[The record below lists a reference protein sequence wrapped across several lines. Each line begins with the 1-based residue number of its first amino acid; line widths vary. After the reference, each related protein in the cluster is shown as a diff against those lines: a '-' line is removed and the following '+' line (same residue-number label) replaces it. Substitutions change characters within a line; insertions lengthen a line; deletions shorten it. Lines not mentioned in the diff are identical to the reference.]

1 MKLILVGAPGAG
13 KGTLSVP
20 LKEKLG
26 IPTISTG
33 DLLRDAIAKQTQ
45 EGIQAKKLMDQGL
58 LVPTEVVFEM
68 LKKRLQEPDAK
79 NGYILDGFPRN
90 LEQVKL
96 LESYT
101 DIDYVINI
109 EVGLDVILERLLGRR
124 VCPECKYIYNTAWGG
139 DSKYCAKC
147 GAEYIIRSDDNEETI
162 TKRYKLFVEETQPII
177 DYYDS
182 LGKVI
187 NIKSAESSEVKKLAF
202 EALEI
207 NDDNCKN

>member
-33 DLLRDAIAKQTQ
+33 DLLRDAIANQTE
-45 EGIQAKKLMDQGL
+45 EGKQAKKLMDEGK

-68 LKKRLQEPDAK
+68 LKKRLAEPDAK

-96 LESYT
+96 LESYA

-109 EVGLDVILERLLGRR
+109 EVGLDVILNRLLGRR

-139 DSKYCAKC
+139 DPIHCAKC
-147 GAEYIIRSDDNEETI
+147 GAEYITRSDDNEETI
-162 TKRYKLFVEETQPII
+162 SKRYKLFTEETAPII
-177 DYYDS
+177 DYYRKQ
-182 LGKVI
+182 GKVI
-187 NIKSAESSEVKKLAF
+187 DIKSSEANEVKQQAF
-202 EALEI
+202 EALGV
-207 NDDNCKN
+207 

>member
-33 DLLRDAIAKQTQ
+33 DLLRDAIANQTE
-45 EGIQAKKLMDQGL
+45 EGVQAKNYMDQGL

-90 LEQVKL
+90 LAQVEL

-101 DIDYVINI
+101 NIDYVLNI
-109 EVGLDVILERLLGRR
+109 EVGLETILERLLGRR
-124 VCPECKYIYNTAWGG
+124 VCPKCKYIYNTAWGG
-139 DSKYCAKC
+139 DSENCAKC
-147 GAEYIIRSDDNEETI
+147 GTKYITRSDDNEETI
-162 TKRYKLFVEETQPII
+162 TKRYKLFVEETAPVIEH
-177 DYYDS
+177 YKK

-187 NIKSAESSEVKKLAF
+187 DIVSSESSEVKRLAF
-202 EALEI
+202 EALGL
-207 NDDNCKN
+207 N

>member
-33 DLLRDAIAKQTQ
+33 DLLRDAIAKQTE
-45 EGIQAKKLMDQGL
+45 EGIKAKRLMDQGM

-96 LESYT
+96 LEEYT

-109 EVGLDVILERLLGRR
+109 EVGLDVILQRLLGRR
-124 VCPECKYIYNTAWGG
+124 VCPECKYIYNTSWGG

-147 GAEYIIRSDDNEETI
+147 GAEYVIRSDDNEETI
-162 TKRYKLFVEETQPII
+162 SKRYKLFVEETQPII
-177 DYYDS
+177 DYYQKQGKLVSIDGNQTIDKVFTDIVKV
-182 LGKVI
+182 LG
-187 NIKSAESSEVKKLAF
+187 L
-202 EALEI
+202 
-207 NDDNCKN
+207 

>member
-20 LKEKLG
+20 LKEKLNL
-26 IPTISTG
+26 PTISTG
-33 DLLRDAIAKQTQ
+33 DLLRDAIANQTE
-45 EGIQAKKLMDQGL
+45 EGIQAKKLMDEGK

-79 NGYILDGFPRN
+79 DGYILDGFPRN

-96 LESYT
+96 LETYT

-124 VCPECKYIYNTAWGG
+124 VCPKCKYIYNTAWGG
-139 DSKYCAKC
+139 DNIHCAKC
-147 GAEYIIRSDDNEETI
+147 GAEYITRSDDNEATI
-162 TKRYKLFVEETQPII
+162 TKRYKLFVEETAPII
-177 DYYDS
+177 DYYKK

-187 NIKSAESSEVKKLAF
+187 NIESSEAEEVKKIAF
-202 EALEI
+202 EALGI
-207 NDDNCKN
+207 N

>member
-1 MKLILVGAPGAG
+1 MKLILIGAPGAG
-13 KGTLSVP
+13 KGTLSAP

-33 DLLRDAIAKQTQ
+33 DLLRDAIANQTE

-96 LESYT
+96 LDSYT
-101 DIDYVINI
+101 EIDHVVNI
-109 EVGLDVILERLLGRR
+109 VVGLDVILERLLGRR
-124 VCPECKYIYNTAWGG
+124 VCPKCKYIYNTGWGG
-139 DSKYCAKC
+139 DSVHCAKC
-147 GAEYIIRSDDNEETI
+147 GTEYVTRSDDNEETI
-162 TKRYKLFVEETQPII
+162 TKRYNLFVNETQPVI
-177 DYYDS
+177 DYYNN

-187 NIKSAESSEVKKLAF
+187 NIESSESEEVKKLAF
-202 EALEI
+202 EALGI
-207 NDDNCKN
+207 N

>member
-33 DLLRDAIAKQTQ
+33 DLLRDAIANQTE
-45 EGIQAKKLMDQGL
+45 EGKQAKKLMDEGK

-68 LKKRLQEPDAK
+68 LKKRLAEPDAK

-101 DIDYVINI
+101 DIDYVVNI
-109 EVGLDVILERLLGRR
+109 EVGLDVILQRLLGRR

-139 DSKYCAKC
+139 DDKYCAKC

-162 TKRYKLFVEETQPII
+162 TKRYKLFVEETAPII
-177 DYYDS
+177 DYYRN

-187 NIKSAESSEVKKLAF
+187 DIKSAESKEVKEKAF
-202 EALEI
+202 EALEL
-207 NDDNCKN
+207 N

>member
-33 DLLRDAIAKQTQ
+33 DLLRDAISNKTE
-45 EGIQAKKLMDQGL
+45 EGLLAQDYMNKGM

-101 DIDYVINI
+101 SIDNVINI
-109 EVGLDVILERLLGRR
+109 DVDLNVLLERLLGRR
-124 VCPECKYIYNTAWGG
+124 VCPKCKYIYNTAWGG
-139 DSKYCAKC
+139 DNEHCAKC
-147 GAEYIIRSDDNEETI
+147 GEKYITRSDDNEESI
-162 TKRYKLFVEETQPII
+162 TKRFNVFKNETTPVIK
-177 DYYDS
+177 YYEK

-187 NIKSAESSEVKKLAF
+187 TIRSTSADEVKKLAF
-202 EALEI
+202 EALGV
-207 NDDNCKN
+207 K

>member
-1 MKLILVGAPGAG
+1 MKLILIGAPGAG

-33 DLLRDAIAKQTQ
+33 DLLRDAIANQTE
-45 EGIQAKKLMDQGL
+45 EGIQAKSFMDRGA

-101 DIDYVINI
+101 DIDYVIDI
-109 EVGLDVILERLLGRR
+109 EIGLDVILERLLGRR
-124 VCPECKYIYNTAWGG
+124 VCPKCKYIYNTSWGG
-139 DSKYCAKC
+139 DSVHCAKC
-147 GAEYIIRSDDNEETI
+147 GAEYITRSDDNEETI
-162 TKRYKLFVEETQPII
+162 TKRYNLFVEETEPVI
-177 DYYDS
+177 DHYKK

-187 NIKSAESSEVKKLAF
+187 EIKSSESEEVKKQAF
-202 EALEI
+202 DALGI
-207 NDDNCKN
+207 N

>member
-13 KGTLSVP
+13 KGTLAGP

-33 DLLRDAIAKQTQ
+33 DLLRDAIAQKTEEGLKAKQ
-45 EGIQAKKLMDQGL
+45 LMDEGK

-68 LKKRLQEPDAK
+68 LKKRLAEPDCK
-79 NGYILDGFPRN
+79 KGYILDGFPRN

-109 EVGLDVILERLLGRR
+109 EVGLDVVLERLSGRR
-124 VCPECKYIYNTAWGG
+124 VCPECKYIYNTTWGG
-139 DSKYCAKC
+139 DPIHCAKC
-147 GAEYIIRSDDNEETI
+147 GAEYITRSDDNVETI
-162 TKRYKLFVEETQPII
+162 TKRYNLFVNETQPII
-177 DYYDS
+177 DYYDN
-182 LGKVI
+182 LNKLI
-187 NIKSAESSEVKKLAF
+187 NIRSSHSEEVKKLAF

-207 NDDNCKN
+207 Q

>member
-33 DLLRDAIAKQTQ
+33 DLLRDAIANKTE
-45 EGIQAKKLMDQGL
+45 EGMQAKKLMDEGK

-68 LKKRLQEPDAK
+68 LKKRLAEPECE

-96 LESYT
+96 LETYT

-109 EVGLDVILERLLGRR
+109 EVGLEVILQRLLGRR
-124 VCPECKYIYNTAWGG
+124 VCPDCKYIYNTSWGG
-139 DSKYCAKC
+139 DPIHCAKC
-147 GAEYIIRSDDNEETI
+147 GAEYITRSDDNEETI
-162 TKRYKLFVEETQPII
+162 SKRYKLFVEETAPII
-177 DYYDS
+177 DHYRN

-187 NIKSAESSEVKKLAF
+187 DIRSSEAQQVKEQAF
-202 EALEI
+202 EALGV
-207 NDDNCKN
+207 

>member
-1 MKLILVGAPGAG
+1 MKLILIGAPGAG

-33 DLLRDAIAKQTQ
+33 DLLRDAIANKTE
-45 EGIQAKKLMDQGL
+45 EGLQAKSLIDQGL

-68 LKKRLQEPDAK
+68 LKKRLAESDCQ

-109 EVGLDVILERLLGRR
+109 DVDLDIILKRLLGRR
-124 VCPECKYIYNTAWGG
+124 VCPKCKYIYNTTWGG
-139 DSKYCAKC
+139 DNVHCAKC
-147 GAEYIIRSDDNEETI
+147 GAEYITRSDDNEESI
-162 TKRYKLFVEETQPII
+162 TKRFETFNKETAPVIQYYKN
-177 DYYDS
+177 

-187 NIKSAESSEVKKLAF
+187 DIKSAEAEEVKQIAF
-202 EALEI
+202 EALGV
-207 NDDNCKN
+207 N

>member
-26 IPTISTG
+26 IPTISAG
-33 DLLRDAIAKQTQ
+33 DLLRDAIANKTE
-45 EGIQAKKLMDQGL
+45 EGLLAKSFMDKGI

-68 LKKRLQEPDAK
+68 LKKRLQEPDTK

-90 LEQVKL
+90 LEQVKF

-101 DIDYVINI
+101 SIDKVIYI
-109 EVGLDVILERLLGRR
+109 DVDLSILLDRLLGRR
-124 VCPECKYIYNTAWGG
+124 VCPKCKYIYNTTWGG
-139 DSKYCAKC
+139 DNENCAKC
-147 GAEYIIRSDDNEETI
+147 GEKYIIRSDDNEESI
-162 TKRYKLFVEETQPII
+162 SRRFNVFKEETTPVIE
-177 DYYDS
+177 YYKN

-187 NIKSAESSEVKKLAF
+187 TIKSTSADEVKEIAF
-202 EALEI
+202 QALGV
-207 NDDNCKN
+207 K

>member
-1 MKLILVGAPGAG
+1 MKLILIGAPGAG

-33 DLLRDAIAKQTQ
+33 DLLRDAIANKTE
-45 EGIQAKKLMDQGL
+45 EGLQAKSLIDQGL

-68 LKKRLQEPDAK
+68 LKKRLAESDCK

-101 DIDYVINI
+101 NIDYVINI
-109 EVGLDVILERLLGRR
+109 DVDLDIILKRLLGRR
-124 VCPECKYIYNTAWGG
+124 VCPKCKYIYNTTWGG
-139 DSKYCAKC
+139 DNVHCAKC
-147 GAEYIIRSDDNEETI
+147 GTEYITRSDDNEESI
-162 TKRYKLFVEETQPII
+162 TKRFETFNKETAPVI
-177 DYYDS
+177 DYYKNI
-182 LGKVI
+182 GKVI
-187 NIKSAESSEVKKLAF
+187 DIKSAEAEEVKQIAF
-202 EALEI
+202 EALGV
-207 NDDNCKN
+207 N

>member
-33 DLLRDAIAKQTQ
+33 DLLRDAIANQTE
-45 EGIQAKKLMDQGL
+45 EGVKAKKLMDQGL

-79 NGYILDGFPRN
+79 DGYILDGFPRN

-96 LESYT
+96 LEDYT
-101 DIDYVINI
+101 NIDYVINI
-109 EVGLDVILERLLGRR
+109 EVSLDVILARLLGRR
-124 VCPECKYIYNTAWGG
+124 VCPKCKYIYNTSWGG
-139 DSKYCAKC
+139 DTENCTKC
-147 GAEYIIRSDDNEETI
+147 GTKYITRSDDNEASI
-162 TKRYKLFVEETQPII
+162 TKRFKVFSEETAPVI
-177 DYYDS
+177 DYYNK

-187 NIKSAESSEVKKLAF
+187 TINSTSADEVQKIAF
-202 EALEI
+202 EALGV
-207 NDDNCKN
+207 N